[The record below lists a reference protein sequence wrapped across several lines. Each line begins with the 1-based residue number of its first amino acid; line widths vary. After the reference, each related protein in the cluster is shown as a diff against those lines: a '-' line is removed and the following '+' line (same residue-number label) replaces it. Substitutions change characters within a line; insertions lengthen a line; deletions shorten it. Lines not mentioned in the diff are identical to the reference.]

1 MPTVWRSAPTWV
13 AIDVWA
19 TTGDWFLGAYL
30 ELGITYWDGRE
41 GTTGQDDLV
50 DFGLTPVL
58 RWQHDTTGGLAPFA
72 EFGLGVHGYT
82 EDGISDEDFDIPF
95 AFGTHLGVGARFGAN
110 GRYELVY
117 RYQHQSNAGLGDENP
132 GINFHVVQLGYHF

>member
-1 MPTVWRSAPTWV
+1 M
-13 AIDVWA
+13 
-19 TTGDWFLGAYL
+19 
-30 ELGITYWDGRE
+30 
-41 GTTGQDDLV
+41 
-50 DFGLTPVL
+50 
-58 RWQHDTTGGLAPFA
+58 
-72 EFGLGVHGYT
+72 HGYT